1 MRVMQ
6 DLIYRIKPLFPVPVL
21 KVITSPYWWWFNR
34 ARHQAATIF
43 DHRLSRSQQ
52 ELTRFKDL
60 HRGQRCFIIG
70 NGPSLNQTNLQ
81 LLENEITFGMNRI
94 YLLFPELGFQ
104 TSYFVSINTL
114 VLEQCRKD
122 ILGLKM
128 PRFITWR
135 ARRWFDQKGIYF
147 LDTDYTDPPSFSKDI
162 RGRIFEGSTVT
173 YVALQIA
180 YFMGFEQV
188 ILVGIDHSFTTQGE
202 PNETV
207 ISKGADLDHFNSNY
221 FGKGFRWQLPDLKA
235 SEIGYQLAKSAYESE
250 GRNVL
255 DATIGG
261 KLQVF
266 PKVDY
271 LSLF

>member
-6 DLIYRIKPLFPVPVL
+6 ELIYRIKPFVPVPMW

-34 ARHQAATIF
+34 ARHQAATLF
-43 DHRLSRSQQ
+43 DRRLSRSQQ
-52 ELTRFKDL
+52 ELVRFKDL

-70 NGPSLNQTNLQ
+70 NGPSLNQTNLK
-81 LLENEITFGMNRI
+81 LLENEVTFGMNRI
-94 YLLFPELGFQ
+94 YLLFPKLGFQ

-122 ILGLKM
+122 ILELNM

-135 ARRWFDQKGIYF
+135 ARRWFDQEGIYF
-147 LDTDYTDPPSFSKDI
+147 LDTDYTDPPSFSKEI

-173 YVALQIA
+173 FVALQIA

-188 ILVGIDHSFTTQGE
+188 ILVGVDHSFTTQGK

-207 ISKGADLDHFNSNY
+207 ISEGADPDHFSSNY
-221 FGKGFRWQLPDLKA
+221 FGKGFRWQLPDLQA
-235 SEIGYQLAKSAYESE
+235 SEIGYQLAKSAYKAD
-250 GRNVL
+250 GRRIL
-255 DATIGG
+255 DATLEG
-261 KLQVF
+261 KLEVF
-266 PKVDY
+266 EKVDY